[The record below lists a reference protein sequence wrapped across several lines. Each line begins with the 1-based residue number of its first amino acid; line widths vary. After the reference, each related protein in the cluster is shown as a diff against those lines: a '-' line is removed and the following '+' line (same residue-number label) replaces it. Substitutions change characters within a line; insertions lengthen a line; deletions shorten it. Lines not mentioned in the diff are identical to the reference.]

1 MSLTPEDQS
10 PVSVIL
16 ATAMSLPPTYTPVKV
31 CVCLWG
37 LWSSPPPQ
45 VSWKRIG
52 KGSVGAVAVETS
64 LYLEKPGERPS
75 GGCFSSISILISS
88 LNLSPGEKNQ
98 SKFIEQDTSEIQRLI
113 RQGPLYREARD
124 MTSARGWEPAR
135 C

>member
-1 MSLTPEDQS
+1 M
-10 PVSVIL
+10 
-16 ATAMSLPPTYTPVKV
+16 
-31 CVCLWG
+31 
-37 LWSSPPPQ
+37 
-45 VSWKRIG
+45 
-52 KGSVGAVAVETS
+52 ETS

-75 GGCFSSISILISS
+75 GSCFSSISILISS

-124 MTSARGWEPAR
+124 MTSVRGWESAR